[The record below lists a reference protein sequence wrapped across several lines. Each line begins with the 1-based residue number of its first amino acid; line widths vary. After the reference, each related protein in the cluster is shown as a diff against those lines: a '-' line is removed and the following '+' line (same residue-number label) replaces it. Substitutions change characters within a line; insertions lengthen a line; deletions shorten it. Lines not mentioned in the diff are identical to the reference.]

1 MINMNICH
9 PWFNKKK
16 HCISMNFGTIK
27 KHKYMHIIAIAFL
40 QQITV
45 GRKVEDVVDTN
56 YFLCAPRIHNDDASI
71 LFKGIKGER
80 VVCYNQ

>member
-1 MINMNICH
+1 
-9 PWFNKKK
+9 
-16 HCISMNFGTIK
+16 MNFGTIK

-45 GRKVEDVVDTN
+45 GRKVEDVGTRTI
-56 YFLCAPRIHNDDASI
+56 FCALRIYNDDASI

-80 VVCYNQ
+80 VCYNQ